1 MRLNKQQIKNKES
14 IALDVKDL
22 LAAAIKDAAQ
32 KAIDSGALK
41 PGTLPEVMLEVP
53 PQKEFGDFATNF
65 AMQSARSLHC
75 APRQIAQAVV
85 DNLDCDSIE
94 KMEIAGPGFIN
105 FYLKQNWTADLLA
118 SILKAGENYGNLP
131 ANGLGR
137 VQVEYVSAN
146 PTGPLHV
153 GHARGAAVGSAMVNL
168 LRAAGYD
175 VESEYYIN
183 DAGNQMNNLAAS
195 VNARYLQLL
204 KLEEMGGVP
213 ADLTVKQL
221 DELPTGIAFPE
232 NGYHGYDII
241 ETAQRIIRIYGK
253 KFVDLEEKERLA
265 KFLEIAY
272 KEKLAGL
279 KEDLEAFGVTFDV
292 WFSEKSLHDADK
304 IREACKFLQDKGEIY
319 EKDGALWL
327 RSSEQ
332 GDDKDRVVIR
342 DNGVPTYFAADIAY
356 HRNKFERGF
365 AHLIDLWG
373 ADHHGYI
380 ARVKAAINALGYD
393 ANQLEVMLLQMVR
406 LYRNGD
412 IVKLSK
418 RTGETIT
425 LRELMEE
432 VGVDAARYFFCMRSI
447 DSQLD
452 FDMTLATE
460 KSNDNPVYY
469 IQYAHARI
477 CSIGRQLAEAGIEA
491 LPLEELKLDT
501 LQAPEELELIKK
513 LGKYPELI
521 AMAARERAVHHVAS
535 YTYELAGLFHSFYN
549 QCRILGVD
557 KDLQQARIA
566 LVKAVG
572 HTIRHA
578 LGILGVAAPE
588 RM

>member
-1 MRLNKQQIKNKES
+1 MDIKD
-14 IALDVKDL
+14 I
-22 LAAAIKDAAQ
+22 LAAAIKAAAQ
-32 KAIDSGALK
+32 KAIDSGSLK
-41 PGTLPEVMLEVP
+41 PGVLPEVMLEVP

-85 DNLDCDSIE
+85 DNLDCASVE
-94 KMEIAGPGFIN
+94 RMEIAGPGFIN
-105 FYLKQNWTADLLA
+105 FYLKQNWTSDLLS
-118 SILKAGENYGNLP
+118 SIIAAGEDYGNLP
-131 ANGLGR
+131 ANDFGR

-146 PTGPLHV
+146 PTGPLHI

-204 KLEEMGGVP
+204 KLEDMGGVP

-221 DELPTGIAFPE
+221 DEMPTGIPFPE

-253 KFVDLEEKERLA
+253 EFVALDEKERLA
-265 KFLEIAY
+265 KFLEITY

-292 WFSEKSLHDADK
+292 WFSEKSLHEANK
-304 IREACKFLQDKGEIY
+304 IHEAVDFLKERGYIY
-319 EKDGALWL
+319 EQGGALWL
-327 RSSEQ
+327 KSTEQ

-365 AHLIDLWG
+365 ARVINLWG

-380 ARVKAAINALGYD
+380 ARVKAAVNALGFD
-393 ANQLEVMLLQMVR
+393 ANNLEIMLLQMVR

-425 LRELMEE
+425 LRELMDE
-432 VGVDAARYFFCMRSI
+432 VGTDAARYFFCMRSL

-460 KSNDNPVYY
+460 KSNENPVYY

-477 CSIGRQLAEAGIEA
+477 CSIARQLAEAGISA
-491 LPLEELKLDT
+491 VSASELKLDT
-501 LQAPEELELIKK
+501 LTAPEELALIKK
-513 LGKYPELI
+513 LGEYPELI
-521 AMAARERAVHHVAS
+521 ARAARERAVHSVAT

-557 KDLQQARIA
+557 TDLQQARIA

-578 LGILGVAAPE
+578 LGILGVSAPE

>member
-1 MRLNKQQIKNKES
+1 MDIKD
-14 IALDVKDL
+14 I
-22 LAAAIKDAAQ
+22 LAAAIKAAAQ
-32 KAIDSGALK
+32 KAIDSGSLK
-41 PGTLPEVMLEVP
+41 PGVLPEVMLEVP

-85 DNLDCDSIE
+85 DNLDCTSVE
-94 KMEIAGPGFIN
+94 RMEIAGPGFIN
-105 FYLKQNWTADLLA
+105 FYLKQNWTSDLLS
-118 SILKAGENYGNLP
+118 SIIAAGEDYGNLP
-131 ANGLGR
+131 ANDFGR

-146 PTGPLHV
+146 PTGPLHI

-204 KLEEMGGVP
+204 KLEDMGGVP

-221 DELPTGIAFPE
+221 DEMPTGIPFPE

-253 KFVDLEEKERLA
+253 EFVALDEKERLA

-292 WFSEKSLHDADK
+292 WFSEKSLHEANK
-304 IREACKFLQDKGEIY
+304 IHEAVDFLKERGYIY
-319 EKDGALWL
+319 EQGGALWL
-327 RSSEQ
+327 KSTDQ

-365 AHLIDLWG
+365 ARVINLWG

-380 ARVKAAINALGYD
+380 ARVKAAVNALGFD
-393 ANQLEVMLLQMVR
+393 ANNLEIMLLQMVR

-425 LRELMEE
+425 LRELMDE
-432 VGVDAARYFFCMRSI
+432 VGTDAARYFFCMRSL

-460 KSNDNPVYY
+460 KSNENPVYY

-477 CSIGRQLAEAGIEA
+477 CSIARQLAEAGISA
-491 LPLEELKLDT
+491 VSASELKLDT
-501 LQAPEELELIKK
+501 LTAPEELALIKK
-513 LGKYPELI
+513 LGEYPELI
-521 AMAARERAVHHVAS
+521 ARAARERAVHSVAT

-557 KDLQQARIA
+557 TDLQQARIA

-578 LGILGVAAPE
+578 LGILGVSAPE

>member
-1 MRLNKQQIKNKES
+1 MDIKD
-14 IALDVKDL
+14 I
-22 LAAAIKDAAQ
+22 LAAAIKAAAQ
-32 KAIDSGALK
+32 KAIDDGTLK
-41 PGTLPEVMLEVP
+41 PGALPEVMLEVP

-85 DNLDCDSIE
+85 NNLDCASVE
-94 KMEIAGPGFIN
+94 KAEIAGPGFIN

-118 SILKAGENYGNLP
+118 SILAAGDNYGNLP
-131 ANGLGR
+131 ANDLGR
-137 VQVEYVSAN
+137 IQVEYVSAN
-146 PTGPLHV
+146 PTGPLHI

-221 DELPTGIAFPE
+221 DEMPTGIPFPE

-253 KFVDLEEKERLA
+253 EFVALDEKERLA
-265 KFLEIAY
+265 KFLDIAY

-292 WFSEKSLHDADK
+292 WFSEKSLHEANK
-304 IREACKFLQDKGEIY
+304 IREAVAFLQERGYIY
-319 EKDGALWL
+319 EQGGALWL
-327 RSSEQ
+327 NSTAQ

-342 DNGVPTYFAADIAY
+342 DNGIPTYFAADIAY

-365 AHLIDLWG
+365 ARVINLWG

-380 ARVKAAINALGYD
+380 ARVKAAVNALGFD
-393 ANQLEVMLLQMVR
+393 ANNLEIMLLQMVR

-425 LRELMEE
+425 LRELMDE
-432 VGVDAARYFFCMRSI
+432 VGTDAARYFFCMRSL

-460 KSNDNPVYY
+460 KSNENPVYY

-477 CSIGRQLAEAGIEA
+477 SSIGRQLAEAGITAVPAEQ
-491 LPLEELKLDT
+491 LKLDT
-501 LQAPEELELIKK
+501 LVAPEELALIKK
-513 LGKYPELI
+513 LGEYPELI
-521 AMAARERAVHHVAS
+521 ARAARERAVHSVAT
-535 YTYELAGLFHSFYN
+535 YAYELAGLFHSFYN
-549 QCRILGVD
+549 QCRILGVET
-557 KDLQQARIA
+557 DLQQARIA

-578 LGILGVAAPE
+578 LGILGVSAPE

>member
-1 MRLNKQQIKNKES
+1 MDIKD
-14 IALDVKDL
+14 I
-22 LAAAIKDAAQ
+22 LAAAIKAAAQ
-32 KAIDSGALK
+32 KAIDSGSLK
-41 PGTLPEVMLEVP
+41 LGTLPEVMLEVP

-85 DNLDCDSIE
+85 DNLDCASVE
-94 KMEIAGPGFIN
+94 KAEIAGPGFIN
-105 FYLKQNWTADLLA
+105 FYLKQNWTSDLLA
-118 SILKAGENYGNLP
+118 SIIAAGESYGTLP
-131 ANGLGR
+131 ANDFGR
-137 VQVEYVSAN
+137 IQVEYVSAN
-146 PTGPLHV
+146 PTGPLHI

-213 ADLTVKQL
+213 EDLTVKQL
-221 DELPTGIAFPE
+221 DEMPTGIPFPE

-253 KFVDLEEKERLA
+253 EFVALDEKERLA
-265 KFLEIAY
+265 KFLDIAY

-279 KEDLEAFGVTFDV
+279 KEDLEAFGVTYDV
-292 WFSEKSLHDADK
+292 WFSEKSLHDANK
-304 IREACKFLQDKGEIY
+304 IREAVDFLQERGYIY
-319 EKDGALWL
+319 EQDGALWL
-327 RSSEQ
+327 KSTEQ

-365 AHLIDLWG
+365 ARVINLWG

-380 ARVKAAINALGYD
+380 ARVKAAVNALGFD
-393 ANQLEVMLLQMVR
+393 ANNLEVMLLQMVR

-425 LRELMEE
+425 LRELMDE
-432 VGVDAARYFFCMRSI
+432 VGTDAARYFFCMRSL

-460 KSNDNPVYY
+460 KSNENPVYY

-477 CSIGRQLAEAGIEA
+477 SSIARQLAETGIEA
-491 LPLEELKLDT
+491 VPTSELKLDA
-501 LQAPEELELIKK
+501 LVAPEELALIKK
-513 LGKYPELI
+513 MGEYPELL
-521 AMAARERAVHHVAS
+521 ARAARERAVHSVAT
-535 YTYELAGLFHSFYN
+535 YAYELAGLFHSFYN

-557 KDLQQARIA
+557 KDVQQARIA

-578 LGILGVAAPE
+578 LGILGVSAPE

>member
-1 MRLNKQQIKNKES
+1 MDIKD
-14 IALDVKDL
+14 I
-22 LAAAIKDAAQ
+22 LAAAIKAAAQ
-32 KAIDSGALK
+32 KAIDSGSLK
-41 PGTLPEVMLEVP
+41 PGVLPEVMLEVP

-85 DNLDCDSIE
+85 DNLDCASVE
-94 KMEIAGPGFIN
+94 RMEIAGPGFIN
-105 FYLKQNWTADLLA
+105 FYLKQNWTSDLLS
-118 SILKAGENYGNLP
+118 SIIAAGEDYGNLP
-131 ANGLGR
+131 ANDFGR

-146 PTGPLHV
+146 PTGPLHI

-204 KLEEMGGVP
+204 KLEDMGGVP

-221 DELPTGIAFPE
+221 DEIPTGIPFPE

-253 KFVDLEEKERLA
+253 EFVALDEKERLA

-292 WFSEKSLHDADK
+292 WFSEKSLHEANK
-304 IREACKFLQDKGEIY
+304 IHEAVDFLKERGYIY
-319 EKDGALWL
+319 EQGGALWL
-327 RSSEQ
+327 KSTEQ

-365 AHLIDLWG
+365 ARVINLWG

-380 ARVKAAINALGYD
+380 ARVKAAVNALGFD
-393 ANQLEVMLLQMVR
+393 ANNLEIMLLQMVR

-425 LRELMEE
+425 LRELMDE
-432 VGVDAARYFFCMRSI
+432 VGTDAARYFFCMRSL

-460 KSNDNPVYY
+460 KSNENPVYY

-477 CSIGRQLAEAGIEA
+477 CSIARQLAEAGISA
-491 LPLEELKLDT
+491 VSASELKLDT
-501 LQAPEELELIKK
+501 LTAPEELALIKK
-513 LGKYPELI
+513 LGEYPELI
-521 AMAARERAVHHVAS
+521 ARAARERAVHSVAT

-557 KDLQQARIA
+557 TDLQQARIA

-578 LGILGVAAPE
+578 LGILGVSAPE

>member
-1 MRLNKQQIKNKES
+1 MDIKD
-14 IALDVKDL
+14 I
-22 LAAAIKDAAQ
+22 LAAAIKAAAQ
-32 KAIDSGALK
+32 KAIDNGALK
-41 PGTLPEVMLEVP
+41 PGVLPEVMLEVP

-85 DNLDCDSIE
+85 DNLECASVE
-94 KMEIAGPGFIN
+94 KAEIAGPGFIN

-118 SILKAGENYGNLP
+118 SILAAGENYGNLP
-131 ANGLGR
+131 ANDFGR
-137 VQVEYVSAN
+137 IQVEYVSAN
-146 PTGPLHV
+146 PTGPLHI

-221 DELPTGIAFPE
+221 DEMPTGIAFPE

-253 KFVDLEEKERLA
+253 EFVALEEKERLA
-265 KFLEIAY
+265 KFLDIAY

-292 WFSEKSLHDADK
+292 WFSEKSLHEANK
-304 IREACKFLQDKGEIY
+304 IREAVDFLKERGYIY
-319 EKDGALWL
+319 EEGGALWL
-327 RSSEQ
+327 NSTAQ

-365 AHLIDLWG
+365 ARVINLWG

-380 ARVKAAINALGYD
+380 ARVKAAVNALGFD
-393 ANQLEVMLLQMVR
+393 ANNLEVMLLQMVR

-425 LRELMEE
+425 LRELMDE
-432 VGVDAARYFFCMRSI
+432 VGTDAARYFFCMRSL

-460 KSNDNPVYY
+460 KSNENPVYY

-477 CSIGRQLAEAGIEA
+477 SSIGRQLAEAGIEA
-491 LPLEELKLDT
+491 VPAEQLKLDA
-501 LQAPEELELIKK
+501 LVAPEELALIKK
-513 LGKYPELI
+513 LGEYPELI
-521 AMAARERAVHHVAS
+521 ARAARERAVHSVAT
-535 YTYELAGLFHSFYN
+535 YAYELAGLFHSFYN
-549 QCRILGVD
+549 QCRILGVET
-557 KDLQQARIA
+557 DLQQARIA

-578 LGILGVAAPE
+578 LGILGVSAPE

>member
-1 MRLNKQQIKNKES
+1 MDIKD
-14 IALDVKDL
+14 I
-22 LAAAIKDAAQ
+22 LAAAIKAAAQ
-32 KAIDSGALK
+32 KAIDDGTLK

-65 AMQSARSLHC
+65 AMQSARSLRC

-85 DNLDCDSIE
+85 DNLDCASVE
-94 KMEIAGPGFIN
+94 KAEIAGPGFIN

-118 SILKAGENYGNLP
+118 SILAAGDEYGNLP
-131 ANGLGR
+131 ANDLGR
-137 VQVEYVSAN
+137 IQVEYVSAN
-146 PTGPLHV
+146 PTGPLHI

-183 DAGNQMNNLAAS
+183 DAGNQMNNLASS

-221 DELPTGIAFPE
+221 DEMPTGIPFPE

-253 KFVDLEEKERLA
+253 EFVALDEKERLA
-265 KFLEIAY
+265 KFLDIAY

-292 WFSEKSLHDADK
+292 WFSEKSLHEANK
-304 IREACKFLQDKGEIY
+304 IREAVAFLQERGYIY
-319 EKDGALWL
+319 EEGGALWL
-327 RSSEQ
+327 NSTAQ

-365 AHLIDLWG
+365 ARVINLWG

-380 ARVKAAINALGYD
+380 ARVKAAVNALGFD
-393 ANQLEVMLLQMVR
+393 ANNLEIMLLQMVR

-425 LRELMEE
+425 LRELMDE
-432 VGVDAARYFFCMRSI
+432 VGTDAARYFFCMRSL

-460 KSNDNPVYY
+460 KSNENPVYY

-477 CSIGRQLAEAGIEA
+477 SSIGRQLAEAGIEA
-491 LPLEELKLDT
+491 VPAAELKLDT
-501 LQAPEELELIKK
+501 LVAPEELALIKK
-513 LGKYPELI
+513 LGEYPELI
-521 AMAARERAVHHVAS
+521 ARAARERAVHSVAT
-535 YTYELAGLFHSFYN
+535 YAYELAGLFHSFYN
-549 QCRILGVD
+549 QCRILGVETE
-557 KDLQQARIA
+557 LQQARIA

-578 LGILGVAAPE
+578 LGILGVSAPE

>member
-1 MRLNKQQIKNKES
+1 MDIKD
-14 IALDVKDL
+14 ILV
-22 LAAAIKDAAQ
+22 AAIKAAAQ
-32 KAIDSGALK
+32 KAIDSGSLK

-85 DNLDCDSIE
+85 DNLDCASVE
-94 KMEIAGPGFIN
+94 KAEIAGPGFIN
-105 FYLKQNWTADLLA
+105 FYLKQNWTSDLLA
-118 SILKAGENYGNLP
+118 SIIAAGENYGNLP
-131 ANGLGR
+131 ANDFGR
-137 VQVEYVSAN
+137 IQVEYVSAN
-146 PTGPLHV
+146 PTGPLHI

-213 ADLTVKQL
+213 EDLTVKQL
-221 DELPTGIAFPE
+221 DEMPTGIPFPE

-253 KFVDLEEKERLA
+253 EFVALDEKERLA
-265 KFLEIAY
+265 KFLDIAY

-279 KEDLEAFGVTFDV
+279 KEDLEAFGVTYDV
-292 WFSEKSLHDADK
+292 WFSEKSLHDANK
-304 IREACKFLQDKGEIY
+304 IREAVDFLQERGYIY
-319 EKDGALWL
+319 EQDGALWL
-327 RSSEQ
+327 KSTEQ

-365 AHLIDLWG
+365 ARVINLWG

-380 ARVKAAINALGYD
+380 ARVKAAVNALGFD
-393 ANQLEVMLLQMVR
+393 ANNLEVMLLQMVR

-425 LRELMEE
+425 LRELMDE
-432 VGVDAARYFFCMRSI
+432 VGTDAARYFFCMRSL

-460 KSNDNPVYY
+460 KSNENPVYY

-477 CSIGRQLAEAGIEA
+477 SSIARQLAEAGIEA
-491 LPLEELKLDT
+491 VPTSELKLDT
-501 LQAPEELELIKK
+501 LVAPEELALIKK
-513 LGKYPELI
+513 MGEYPELL
-521 AMAARERAVHHVAS
+521 ARAARERAVHSVAT
-535 YTYELAGLFHSFYN
+535 YAYELAGLFHSFYN

-557 KDLQQARIA
+557 KDVQQARIA

-578 LGILGVAAPE
+578 LGILGVSAPE

>member
-1 MRLNKQQIKNKES
+1 MDIKD
-14 IALDVKDL
+14 I
-22 LAAAIKDAAQ
+22 LAAAIKAAAQ
-32 KAIDSGALK
+32 KAIDDGTLK

-65 AMQSARSLHC
+65 AMQSARSLRC

-85 DNLDCDSIE
+85 DNLDCASVE
-94 KMEIAGPGFIN
+94 KAEIAGPGFIN

-118 SILKAGENYGNLP
+118 SILAAGDEYGNLP
-131 ANGLGR
+131 ANDLGR
-137 VQVEYVSAN
+137 IQVEYVSAN
-146 PTGPLHV
+146 PTGPLHI

-221 DELPTGIAFPE
+221 DEMPTGIPFPE

-253 KFVDLEEKERLA
+253 EFVALDEKERLA
-265 KFLEIAY
+265 KFLDIAY
-272 KEKLAGL
+272 EEKLAGL

-292 WFSEKSLHDADK
+292 WFSEKSLHEANK
-304 IREACKFLQDKGEIY
+304 IREAVAFLQERGYIY
-319 EKDGALWL
+319 EEGGALWL
-327 RSSEQ
+327 NSTAQ

-365 AHLIDLWG
+365 ARVINLWG

-380 ARVKAAINALGYD
+380 ARVKAAVNALGFD
-393 ANQLEVMLLQMVR
+393 ANNLEIMLLQMVR

-425 LRELMEE
+425 LRELMDE
-432 VGVDAARYFFCMRSI
+432 VGTDAARYFFCMRSL

-460 KSNDNPVYY
+460 KSNENPVYY

-477 CSIGRQLAEAGIEA
+477 SSIGRQLAEAGIEA
-491 LPLEELKLDT
+491 VPAAELKLDT
-501 LQAPEELELIKK
+501 LVAPEELALIKK
-513 LGKYPELI
+513 LGEYPELI
-521 AMAARERAVHHVAS
+521 ARAARERAVHSVAT
-535 YTYELAGLFHSFYN
+535 YAYELAGLFHSFYN
-549 QCRILGVD
+549 QCRILGVETE
-557 KDLQQARIA
+557 LQQARIA

-578 LGILGVAAPE
+578 LGILGVSAPE

>member
-1 MRLNKQQIKNKES
+1 MDIKD
-14 IALDVKDL
+14 I
-22 LAAAIKDAAQ
+22 LAASIKTAAQ
-32 KAIDSGALK
+32 KAIDSGSLK
-41 PGTLPEVMLEVP
+41 PGVLPEAMLEVP

-85 DNLDCDSIE
+85 DNLDCASVE
-94 KMEIAGPGFIN
+94 RMEIAGPGFIN
-105 FYLKQNWTADLLA
+105 FYLKQNWTSDLLS
-118 SILKAGENYGNLP
+118 SIIAAGEDYGNLP
-131 ANGLGR
+131 ANDFGR

-146 PTGPLHV
+146 PTGPLHI

-204 KLEEMGGVP
+204 KLEDMGGVP
-213 ADLTVKQL
+213 EDLTVKQL
-221 DELPTGIAFPE
+221 DEMPTGIPFPE

-253 KFVDLEEKERLA
+253 EFVALDEKERLA

-292 WFSEKSLHDADK
+292 WFSEKSLHEANK
-304 IREACKFLQDKGEIY
+304 IHEAVDFLKERGYIY
-319 EKDGALWL
+319 EQGGALWL
-327 RSSEQ
+327 KSTEQ

-365 AHLIDLWG
+365 ARVINLWG

-380 ARVKAAINALGYD
+380 ARVKAAVNALGFD
-393 ANQLEVMLLQMVR
+393 ANNLEIMLLQMVR

-425 LRELMEE
+425 LRELMDE
-432 VGVDAARYFFCMRSI
+432 VGTDAARYFFCMRSL

-460 KSNDNPVYY
+460 KSNENPVYY

-477 CSIGRQLAEAGIEA
+477 SSIARQLAEAGIEA
-491 LPLEELKLDT
+491 VPTSELKLDT
-501 LQAPEELELIKK
+501 LVAPEELALIKK
-513 LGKYPELI
+513 MGEYPELL
-521 AMAARERAVHHVAS
+521 ARAARERAVHSVAT
-535 YTYELAGLFHSFYN
+535 YAYELAGLFHSFYN

-557 KDLQQARIA
+557 KDVQQARIA

-578 LGILGVAAPE
+578 LGILGVSAPE

>member
-1 MRLNKQQIKNKES
+1 MDIKD
-14 IALDVKDL
+14 I
-22 LAAAIKDAAQ
+22 LAAAIKAAAQ
-32 KAIDSGALK
+32 KAIDSGSLK
-41 PGTLPEVMLEVP
+41 PGVLPEVMLEVP

-85 DNLDCDSIE
+85 DNLDCASVE
-94 KMEIAGPGFIN
+94 RMEIAGPGFIN
-105 FYLKQNWTADLLA
+105 FYLKQNWTSDLLS
-118 SILKAGENYGNLP
+118 SIIAAGEDYGNLP
-131 ANGLGR
+131 ANDFGR

-146 PTGPLHV
+146 PTGPLHI

-204 KLEEMGGVP
+204 KLEDMGGVP

-221 DELPTGIAFPE
+221 DEMPTGITFPE

-253 KFVDLEEKERLA
+253 EFVALDEKERLA

-292 WFSEKSLHDADK
+292 WFSEKSLHEANK
-304 IREACKFLQDKGEIY
+304 IHEAVDFLKERGYIY
-319 EKDGALWL
+319 EQGGALWL
-327 RSSEQ
+327 KSTEQ

-365 AHLIDLWG
+365 ARVINLWG

-380 ARVKAAINALGYD
+380 ARVKAAVNALGFD
-393 ANQLEVMLLQMVR
+393 ANNLEIMLLQMVR

-425 LRELMEE
+425 LRELMDE
-432 VGVDAARYFFCMRSI
+432 VGTDAARYFFCMRSL

-460 KSNDNPVYY
+460 KSNENPVYY

-477 CSIGRQLAEAGIEA
+477 CSIARQLAEAGISA
-491 LPLEELKLDT
+491 VPASELKLDT
-501 LQAPEELELIKK
+501 LTAPEELALIKK
-513 LGKYPELI
+513 LGEYPELI
-521 AMAARERAVHHVAS
+521 ARAARERAVHSVAT

-557 KDLQQARIA
+557 TDLQQARIA

-578 LGILGVAAPE
+578 LGILGVSAPE

>member
-1 MRLNKQQIKNKES
+1 MDIKD
-14 IALDVKDL
+14 I
-22 LAAAIKDAAQ
+22 LAAAIKAAAQ
-32 KAIDSGALK
+32 KAIDDGTLK
-41 PGTLPEVMLEVP
+41 PGALPEVMLEVP

-85 DNLDCDSIE
+85 NNLDCASVE
-94 KMEIAGPGFIN
+94 KAEIAGPGFIN

-118 SILKAGENYGNLP
+118 GILAAGDNYGNLP
-131 ANGLGR
+131 ANDLGR
-137 VQVEYVSAN
+137 IQVEYVSAN
-146 PTGPLHV
+146 PTGPLHI

-204 KLEEMGGVP
+204 KLEEMRGVP

-221 DELPTGIAFPE
+221 DEMPTGIPFPE

-253 KFVDLEEKERLA
+253 EFVALDEKERLA
-265 KFLEIAY
+265 KFLDIAY

-292 WFSEKSLHDADK
+292 WFSEKSLHEANK
-304 IREACKFLQDKGEIY
+304 IREAVAFLQERGYIY
-319 EKDGALWL
+319 EQGGALWL
-327 RSSEQ
+327 NSTAQ

-342 DNGVPTYFAADIAY
+342 DNGIPTYFAADIAY

-365 AHLIDLWG
+365 ARVINLWG

-380 ARVKAAINALGYD
+380 ARVKAAVNALGFD
-393 ANQLEVMLLQMVR
+393 ANNLEIMLLQMVR

-425 LRELMEE
+425 LRELMDE
-432 VGVDAARYFFCMRSI
+432 VGTDAARYFFCMRSL

-460 KSNDNPVYY
+460 KSNENPVYY

-477 CSIGRQLAEAGIEA
+477 SSIGRQLAEAGITAVPAEQ
-491 LPLEELKLDT
+491 LKLDT
-501 LQAPEELELIKK
+501 LVAPEELALIKK
-513 LGKYPELI
+513 LGEYPELI
-521 AMAARERAVHHVAS
+521 ARAARERAVHSVAT
-535 YTYELAGLFHSFYN
+535 YAYELAGLFHSFYN
-549 QCRILGVD
+549 QCRILGVET
-557 KDLQQARIA
+557 DLQQARIA

-572 HTIRHA
+572 HAIRHA
-578 LGILGVAAPE
+578 LGILGVSAPE

>member
-1 MRLNKQQIKNKES
+1 MDIKD
-14 IALDVKDL
+14 I
-22 LAAAIKDAAQ
+22 LAAAIKAAAQ
-32 KAIDSGALK
+32 KAIDSGSLK
-41 PGTLPEVMLEVP
+41 PGVLPEVMLEVP

-85 DNLDCDSIE
+85 DNLDCASVE
-94 KMEIAGPGFIN
+94 RMEIAGPGFIN
-105 FYLKQNWTADLLA
+105 FYLKQNWTSDLLS
-118 SILKAGENYGNLP
+118 SIIVAGEDYGNLP
-131 ANGLGR
+131 ANDFGR

-146 PTGPLHV
+146 PTGPLHI

-204 KLEEMGGVP
+204 KLEDMGGVP

-221 DELPTGIAFPE
+221 DEMPTGIPFPE

-253 KFVDLEEKERLA
+253 EFVALDEKERLA

-292 WFSEKSLHDADK
+292 WFSEKSLHEANK
-304 IREACKFLQDKGEIY
+304 IHEAVDFLKERGYIY
-319 EKDGALWL
+319 EQGGALWL
-327 RSSEQ
+327 KSTEQ

-365 AHLIDLWG
+365 ARVINLWG

-380 ARVKAAINALGYD
+380 ARVKAAVNALGFD
-393 ANQLEVMLLQMVR
+393 ANNLEIMLLQMVR

-425 LRELMEE
+425 LRELMDE
-432 VGVDAARYFFCMRSI
+432 VGTDAARYFFCMRSL

-460 KSNDNPVYY
+460 KSNENPVYY

-477 CSIGRQLAEAGIEA
+477 CSIARQLAEAGISA
-491 LPLEELKLDT
+491 VPASELKLDT
-501 LQAPEELELIKK
+501 LATPEELALIKK
-513 LGKYPELI
+513 LGEYPELI
-521 AMAARERAVHHVAS
+521 ARAARERAVHSVAT

-557 KDLQQARIA
+557 TDLQQARIA

-578 LGILGVAAPE
+578 LGILGVSAPE

>member
-1 MRLNKQQIKNKES
+1 MDIKD
-14 IALDVKDL
+14 I
-22 LAAAIKDAAQ
+22 LAAAIKAAAQ
-32 KAIDSGALK
+32 KAIDSGSLK

-85 DNLDCDSIE
+85 DNLDCASVE
-94 KMEIAGPGFIN
+94 KAEIAGPGFIN
-105 FYLKQNWTADLLA
+105 FYLKQNWTSDLLA
-118 SILKAGENYGNLP
+118 SIIAAGENYGNLP
-131 ANGLGR
+131 ANDFGR
-137 VQVEYVSAN
+137 IQVEYVSAN
-146 PTGPLHV
+146 PTGPLHI

-213 ADLTVKQL
+213 EDLTVKQL
-221 DELPTGIAFPE
+221 DEMPTGIPFPE

-253 KFVDLEEKERLA
+253 EFVALDEKERLA
-265 KFLEIAY
+265 KFLDIAY
-272 KEKLAGL
+272 KEKLTGL
-279 KEDLEAFGVTFDV
+279 KEDLEAFGVTYDV
-292 WFSEKSLHDADK
+292 WFSEKSLHDANK
-304 IREACKFLQDKGEIY
+304 IREAVDFLQERGYIY
-319 EKDGALWL
+319 EQDGALWL
-327 RSSEQ
+327 KSTEQ

-365 AHLIDLWG
+365 ARVINLWG

-380 ARVKAAINALGYD
+380 ARVKAAVNALGFD
-393 ANQLEVMLLQMVR
+393 ANNLEVMLLQMVR

-425 LRELMEE
+425 LRELMDE
-432 VGVDAARYFFCMRSI
+432 VGTDAARYFFCMRSL

-460 KSNDNPVYY
+460 KSNENPVYY

-477 CSIGRQLAEAGIEA
+477 SSIARQLAEAGIEA
-491 LPLEELKLDT
+491 VPTSELKLDT
-501 LQAPEELELIKK
+501 LVAPEELALIKK
-513 LGKYPELI
+513 MGEYPELL
-521 AMAARERAVHHVAS
+521 ARAARERAVHSVAT
-535 YTYELAGLFHSFYN
+535 YAYELAGLFHSFYN

-557 KDLQQARIA
+557 KDVQQARIA

-578 LGILGVAAPE
+578 LGILGVSAPE

>member
-1 MRLNKQQIKNKES
+1 MDIKD
-14 IALDVKDL
+14 I
-22 LAAAIKDAAQ
+22 LAAAIKAAAQ
-32 KAIDSGALK
+32 KAIDDGTLN

-65 AMQSARSLHC
+65 AMQSARSLRC

-85 DNLDCDSIE
+85 DNLDCASVE
-94 KMEIAGPGFIN
+94 KAEIAGPGFIN

-118 SILKAGENYGNLP
+118 SILAAGDEYGNLP
-131 ANGLGR
+131 ANDLGR
-137 VQVEYVSAN
+137 IQVEYVSAN
-146 PTGPLHV
+146 PTGPLHI

-221 DELPTGIAFPE
+221 DEMPTGIPFPE

-253 KFVDLEEKERLA
+253 EFVALDEKERLA
-265 KFLEIAY
+265 KFLDIAY

-292 WFSEKSLHDADK
+292 WFSEKSLHEANK
-304 IREACKFLQDKGEIY
+304 IREAVAFLQERGYIY
-319 EKDGALWL
+319 EEGGALWL
-327 RSSEQ
+327 NSTAQ

-365 AHLIDLWG
+365 ARVINLWG

-380 ARVKAAINALGYD
+380 ARVKAAVNALGFD
-393 ANQLEVMLLQMVR
+393 ANNLEIMLLQMVR

-425 LRELMEE
+425 LRELMDE
-432 VGVDAARYFFCMRSI
+432 VGTDAARYFFCMRSL

-460 KSNDNPVYY
+460 KSNENPVYY

-477 CSIGRQLAEAGIEA
+477 SSIGRQLAEAGIEA
-491 LPLEELKLDT
+491 VPAAELKLDT
-501 LQAPEELELIKK
+501 LVAPEELALIKK
-513 LGKYPELI
+513 LGEYPELI
-521 AMAARERAVHHVAS
+521 ARAARERAVHSVAT
-535 YTYELAGLFHSFYN
+535 YAYELAGLFHSFYN
-549 QCRILGVD
+549 QCRILGVETE
-557 KDLQQARIA
+557 LQQARIA

-578 LGILGVAAPE
+578 LGILGVSAPE

>member
-1 MRLNKQQIKNKES
+1 MDIKD
-14 IALDVKDL
+14 I
-22 LAAAIKDAAQ
+22 LAAAIKAAAQ
-32 KAIDSGALK
+32 KAIDDGTLK
-41 PGTLPEVMLEVP
+41 PGALPEVMLEVP

-85 DNLDCDSIE
+85 NNLDCASVE
-94 KMEIAGPGFIN
+94 KAEIAGPGFIN

-118 SILKAGENYGNLP
+118 SILAAGDNYGNLP
-131 ANGLGR
+131 ANDLGR
-137 VQVEYVSAN
+137 IQVEYVSAN
-146 PTGPLHV
+146 PTGPLHI

-221 DELPTGIAFPE
+221 DEMPTGIPFPE

-253 KFVDLEEKERLA
+253 EFVALDEKERLA
-265 KFLEIAY
+265 KFLDIAY

-292 WFSEKSLHDADK
+292 WFSEKSLHEANK
-304 IREACKFLQDKGEIY
+304 IREAVAFLQERGYIY
-319 EKDGALWL
+319 EQGGALWL
-327 RSSEQ
+327 NSTAQ

-342 DNGVPTYFAADIAY
+342 DNGIPTYFAADIAY

-365 AHLIDLWG
+365 ARVINLWG

-380 ARVKAAINALGYD
+380 ARVKAAVNALGFD
-393 ANQLEVMLLQMVR
+393 ANNLEIMLLQMVR

-425 LRELMEE
+425 LRELMDG
-432 VGVDAARYFFCMRSI
+432 VGTDAAGYLFCMRSL

-460 KSNDNPVYY
+460 KSNENPVYY

-477 CSIGRQLAEAGIEA
+477 SSIGRQLAEAGITAVPAEQ
-491 LPLEELKLDT
+491 LKLET
-501 LQAPEELELIKK
+501 LVAPEELALIKK
-513 LGKYPELI
+513 LGEYPELI
-521 AMAARERAVHHVAS
+521 ARAARERAVHSVAT
-535 YTYELAGLFHSFYN
+535 YAYELAGLFHSFYN
-549 QCRILGVD
+549 QCRILGVET
-557 KDLQQARIA
+557 DLQQARIA

-578 LGILGVAAPE
+578 LGILGVSAPE

>member
-1 MRLNKQQIKNKES
+1 M
-14 IALDVKDL
+14 D
-22 LAAAIKDAAQ
+22 IKDILAGAIMAAAQ
-32 KAIDSGALK
+32 KAIDDGTLK
-41 PGTLPEVMLEVP
+41 PGALPEVMLEVP

-85 DNLDCDSIE
+85 NNLDCASVE
-94 KMEIAGPGFIN
+94 KAEIAGPGFIN

-118 SILKAGENYGNLP
+118 SILAAGDNYGNLP
-131 ANGLGR
+131 ANDLGR
-137 VQVEYVSAN
+137 IQVEYVSAN
-146 PTGPLHV
+146 PTGPLHI

-221 DELPTGIAFPE
+221 DEMPTGIPFPE

-253 KFVDLEEKERLA
+253 EFVALDEKERLA
-265 KFLEIAY
+265 KFLDIAY

-292 WFSEKSLHDADK
+292 WFSEKSLHEANK
-304 IREACKFLQDKGEIY
+304 IREAVAFLQERGYIY
-319 EKDGALWL
+319 EQGGALWL
-327 RSSEQ
+327 NSTAQ

-342 DNGVPTYFAADIAY
+342 DNGIPTYFAADIAY

-365 AHLIDLWG
+365 ARVINLWG

-380 ARVKAAINALGYD
+380 ARVKAAVNALGFD
-393 ANQLEVMLLQMVR
+393 ANNLEIMLLQMVR

-425 LRELMEE
+425 LRELMDE
-432 VGVDAARYFFCMRSI
+432 VGTDAARYFFCMRSL

-460 KSNDNPVYY
+460 KSNENPVYY

-477 CSIGRQLAEAGIEA
+477 SSIGRQLAEAGITAEPA
-491 LPLEELKLDT
+491 EQLKLET
-501 LQAPEELELIKK
+501 LVAPEELALIKK
-513 LGKYPELI
+513 LGEYPELI
-521 AMAARERAVHHVAS
+521 ARAARERAVHSVAT
-535 YTYELAGLFHSFYN
+535 YAYELAGLFHSFYN
-549 QCRILGVD
+549 QCRILGVET
-557 KDLQQARIA
+557 DLQQARIA

-578 LGILGVAAPE
+578 LGILGVSAPE

>member
-1 MRLNKQQIKNKES
+1 MDIKD
-14 IALDVKDL
+14 I
-22 LAAAIKDAAQ
+22 LAAAIKAAAQ
-32 KAIDSGALK
+32 KAIDSGSLK
-41 PGTLPEVMLEVP
+41 PGVLPEVMLEVP

-85 DNLDCDSIE
+85 DNLDCASVE
-94 KMEIAGPGFIN
+94 RMEIAGPGFIN
-105 FYLKQNWTADLLA
+105 FYLKQNWTSDLLS
-118 SILKAGENYGNLP
+118 SIIAAGEDYGNLP
-131 ANGLGR
+131 ANDFGR

-146 PTGPLHV
+146 PTGPLHI

-183 DAGNQMNNLAAS
+183 DAGNQMNNLSAS

-204 KLEEMGGVP
+204 KLEDMGGVP

-221 DELPTGIAFPE
+221 DEMPTGIPFPE

-253 KFVDLEEKERLA
+253 EFVALDEKERLA

-292 WFSEKSLHDADK
+292 WFSEKSLHEANK
-304 IREACKFLQDKGEIY
+304 IHEAVDFLKERGYIY
-319 EKDGALWL
+319 EQGGALWL
-327 RSSEQ
+327 KSTEQ

-365 AHLIDLWG
+365 ARVINLWG

-380 ARVKAAINALGYD
+380 ARVKAAVNALGFD
-393 ANQLEVMLLQMVR
+393 ANNLEIMLLQMVR

-425 LRELMEE
+425 LRELMDE
-432 VGVDAARYFFCMRSI
+432 VGTDAARYFFCMRSL

-460 KSNDNPVYY
+460 KSNENPVYY

-477 CSIGRQLAEAGIEA
+477 CSIARQLAEAGISA
-491 LPLEELKLDT
+491 VSASELKLDT
-501 LQAPEELELIKK
+501 LTAPEELALIKK
-513 LGKYPELI
+513 LGEYPELI
-521 AMAARERAVHHVAS
+521 ARAARERAVHSVAT

-557 KDLQQARIA
+557 TDLQQARIA

-578 LGILGVAAPE
+578 LGILGVSAPE

>member
-1 MRLNKQQIKNKES
+1 MDIKD
-14 IALDVKDL
+14 I
-22 LAAAIKDAAQ
+22 LAAAIKEAAQ
-32 KAIDSGALK
+32 KAIDKGSLK
-41 PGTLPEVMLEVP
+41 QGVLPEVMLEVP

-85 DNLDCDSIE
+85 DNLDCPSVDR
-94 KMEIAGPGFIN
+94 MEIAGPGFIN

-118 SILKAGENYGNLP
+118 NILAAGEAYGNLP
-131 ANGLGR
+131 ANDLGR

-146 PTGPLHV
+146 PTGPLHI

-221 DELPTGIAFPE
+221 DEMPTGIPFPE

-253 KFVDLEEKERLA
+253 EFVALDEKERLA
-265 KFLEIAY
+265 KFLDIAY

-292 WFSEKSLHDADK
+292 WFSEKSLHEANK
-304 IREACKFLQDKGEIY
+304 IREAVDFLQERGYIY
-319 EKDGALWL
+319 EQGGALWL
-327 RSSEQ
+327 NSTAQ

-365 AHLIDLWG
+365 ARVINLWG

-380 ARVKAAINALGYD
+380 ARVKAAVNALGFD
-393 ANQLEVMLLQMVR
+393 ANNLEIMLLQMVR

-425 LRELMEE
+425 LRELMDE
-432 VGVDAARYFFCMRSI
+432 VGTDAARYFFCMRSL

-460 KSNDNPVYY
+460 KSNENHVYY

-477 CSIGRQLAEAGIEA
+477 SSIGRQLAEAGIEA
-491 LPLEELKLDT
+491 VALDKLNLGVLET
-501 LQAPEELELIKK
+501 PEELALIKK
-513 LGKYPELI
+513 LGEYPELI
-521 AMAARERAVHHVAS
+521 ARAARERAVHSVAT
-535 YTYELAGLFHSFYN
+535 YAYELAGLFHSFYN
-549 QCRILGVD
+549 QCRILGVETE
-557 KDLQQARIA
+557 LQQARIA

-578 LGILGVAAPE
+578 LGILGVSAPE

>member
-1 MRLNKQQIKNKES
+1 MDIKD
-14 IALDVKDL
+14 I
-22 LAAAIKDAAQ
+22 LAAAIKAAAQ
-32 KAIDSGALK
+32 KAIDSGSLK
-41 PGTLPEVMLEVP
+41 PGVLPEVMLEVP

-85 DNLDCDSIE
+85 DNLDCASVE
-94 KMEIAGPGFIN
+94 RMEIAGPGFIN
-105 FYLKQNWTADLLA
+105 FYLKQNWTSDLLS
-118 SILKAGENYGNLP
+118 SIIAAGEDYGNLP
-131 ANGLGR
+131 ANDFGR

-146 PTGPLHV
+146 PTGPLHI

-204 KLEEMGGVP
+204 KLEDMGGVP
-213 ADLTVKQL
+213 ADLTVKKL
-221 DELPTGIAFPE
+221 DEIPTGIPFPE

-253 KFVDLEEKERLA
+253 EFVALDEKERLA

-292 WFSEKSLHDADK
+292 WFSEKSLHEANK
-304 IREACKFLQDKGEIY
+304 IHEAVDFLKERGYIY
-319 EKDGALWL
+319 EQGGALWL
-327 RSSEQ
+327 KSTEQ

-365 AHLIDLWG
+365 ARVINLWG

-380 ARVKAAINALGYD
+380 ARVKAAVNALGFD
-393 ANQLEVMLLQMVR
+393 ANNLEIMLLQMVR

-425 LRELMEE
+425 LRELMDE
-432 VGVDAARYFFCMRSI
+432 VGTDAARYFFCMRSL

-460 KSNDNPVYY
+460 KSNENPVYY

-477 CSIGRQLAEAGIEA
+477 CSIARQLAEAGISA
-491 LPLEELKLDT
+491 VSASELKLDT
-501 LQAPEELELIKK
+501 LTAPEELALIKK
-513 LGKYPELI
+513 LGEYPELI
-521 AMAARERAVHHVAS
+521 ARAARERAVHSVAT

-557 KDLQQARIA
+557 TDLQQARIA

-578 LGILGVAAPE
+578 LGILGVSAPE

>member
-1 MRLNKQQIKNKES
+1 MDIKD
-14 IALDVKDL
+14 I
-22 LAAAIKDAAQ
+22 LAAAIKAAAQ
-32 KAIDSGALK
+32 KAIDSGSLK

-85 DNLDCDSIE
+85 DNLDCASVE
-94 KMEIAGPGFIN
+94 KAEIAGPGFIN
-105 FYLKQNWTADLLA
+105 FYLKQNWTSDLLA
-118 SILKAGENYGNLP
+118 SIIAAGESYGNLP
-131 ANGLGR
+131 ANDFGR
-137 VQVEYVSAN
+137 IQVEYVSAN
-146 PTGPLHV
+146 PTGPLHI

-213 ADLTVKQL
+213 EDLTVKQL
-221 DELPTGIAFPE
+221 DEMPTGIPFPE

-253 KFVDLEEKERLA
+253 EFVALDEKECLA
-265 KFLEIAY
+265 KFLDIAY

-279 KEDLEAFGVTFDV
+279 KEDLEAFGVTYDV
-292 WFSEKSLHDADK
+292 WFSEKSLHDANK
-304 IREACKFLQDKGEIY
+304 IREAVDFLQERGYIY
-319 EKDGALWL
+319 EQDGALWL
-327 RSSEQ
+327 KSTEQ

-365 AHLIDLWG
+365 ARVINLWG

-380 ARVKAAINALGYD
+380 ARVKAAVNALGFD
-393 ANQLEVMLLQMVR
+393 ANNLEVMLLQMVR

-425 LRELMEE
+425 LRELMDE
-432 VGVDAARYFFCMRSI
+432 VGTDAARYFFCMRSL

-460 KSNDNPVYY
+460 KSNENPVYY

-477 CSIGRQLAEAGIEA
+477 SSIARQLAEAGIEA
-491 LPLEELKLDT
+491 VPTSELKLDT
-501 LQAPEELELIKK
+501 LVAPEELALIKK
-513 LGKYPELI
+513 MGEYPELL
-521 AMAARERAVHHVAS
+521 ARAARERAVHSVAT
-535 YTYELAGLFHSFYN
+535 YAYELAGLFHSFYN

-557 KDLQQARIA
+557 KDVQQARIA

-578 LGILGVAAPE
+578 LGILGVSAPE

>member
-1 MRLNKQQIKNKES
+1 MDIKD
-14 IALDVKDL
+14 I
-22 LAAAIKDAAQ
+22 LAAAIKEAAQ
-32 KAIDSGALK
+32 KAIDKGSLK
-41 PGTLPEVMLEVP
+41 QGVLPEVMLEVP

-65 AMQSARSLHC
+65 AMQSARSLRC

-85 DNLDCDSIE
+85 DNLDCPSVDR
-94 KMEIAGPGFIN
+94 MEIAGPGFIN

-118 SILKAGENYGNLP
+118 NILAAGEAYGNLP
-131 ANGLGR
+131 ANDLGR

-146 PTGPLHV
+146 PTGPLHI

-221 DELPTGIAFPE
+221 DEMPTGIPFPA

-253 KFVDLEEKERLA
+253 EFVALDEKERLA
-265 KFLEIAY
+265 KFLDIAY

-292 WFSEKSLHDADK
+292 WFSEKSLHEANK
-304 IREACKFLQDKGEIY
+304 IREAVDFLQERGYIY
-319 EKDGALWL
+319 EQGGALWL
-327 RSSEQ
+327 NSTAQ

-365 AHLIDLWG
+365 ARVINLWG

-380 ARVKAAINALGYD
+380 ARVKAAVNALGFD
-393 ANQLEVMLLQMVR
+393 ANNLEIMLLQMVR

-425 LRELMEE
+425 LRELMDE
-432 VGVDAARYFFCMRSI
+432 VGTDAARYFFCMRSL

-460 KSNDNPVYY
+460 KSNENPVYY

-477 CSIGRQLAEAGIEA
+477 SSIGRQLAEAGIEA
-491 LPLEELKLDT
+491 VALDKLKLGVLET
-501 LQAPEELELIKK
+501 PEELALIKK
-513 LGKYPELI
+513 LGEYPELI
-521 AMAARERAVHHVAS
+521 ARAARERAVHSVAT
-535 YTYELAGLFHSFYN
+535 YAYELAGLFHSFYN
-549 QCRILGVD
+549 QCRILGVETE
-557 KDLQQARIA
+557 LQQARIA

-578 LGILGVAAPE
+578 LGILGVSAPE

>member
-1 MRLNKQQIKNKES
+1 MDIKD
-14 IALDVKDL
+14 I
-22 LAAAIKDAAQ
+22 LAAAIKAAAQ
-32 KAIDSGALK
+32 KAIDSGSLK
-41 PGTLPEVMLEVP
+41 PGTLPEVMLEGP

-85 DNLDCDSIE
+85 DNLDCASVE
-94 KMEIAGPGFIN
+94 KAEIAGPGFIN
-105 FYLKQNWTADLLA
+105 FYLKQNWTSDLLA
-118 SILKAGENYGNLP
+118 SIIAAGESYGNLP
-131 ANGLGR
+131 ANDFGR
-137 VQVEYVSAN
+137 IQVEYVSAN
-146 PTGPLHV
+146 PTGPLHI

-213 ADLTVKQL
+213 EDLTVKQL
-221 DELPTGIAFPE
+221 DEMPTGIPFPE

-253 KFVDLEEKERLA
+253 EFVALDEKERLA
-265 KFLEIAY
+265 KFLDIAY

-279 KEDLEAFGVTFDV
+279 KEDLEAFGVTYDV
-292 WFSEKSLHDADK
+292 WFSEKSLHDANK
-304 IREACKFLQDKGEIY
+304 IREAVDFLQERGYIY
-319 EKDGALWL
+319 EQDGALWL
-327 RSSEQ
+327 KSTEQ

-365 AHLIDLWG
+365 ARVINLWG

-380 ARVKAAINALGYD
+380 ARVKAAVNALGFD
-393 ANQLEVMLLQMVR
+393 ANNLEVMLLQMVR

-425 LRELMEE
+425 LRELMDE
-432 VGVDAARYFFCMRSI
+432 VGTDAARYFFCMRSL

-460 KSNDNPVYY
+460 KSNENPVYY

-477 CSIGRQLAEAGIEA
+477 SSIARQLAEAGIEA
-491 LPLEELKLDT
+491 VPTSELKLDT
-501 LQAPEELELIKK
+501 LVAPEELALIKK
-513 LGKYPELI
+513 MGEYPELL
-521 AMAARERAVHHVAS
+521 ARAARERAVHSVAT
-535 YTYELAGLFHSFYN
+535 YAYELAGLFHSFYN

-557 KDLQQARIA
+557 KDVQQARIA

-578 LGILGVAAPE
+578 LGILGVSAPE